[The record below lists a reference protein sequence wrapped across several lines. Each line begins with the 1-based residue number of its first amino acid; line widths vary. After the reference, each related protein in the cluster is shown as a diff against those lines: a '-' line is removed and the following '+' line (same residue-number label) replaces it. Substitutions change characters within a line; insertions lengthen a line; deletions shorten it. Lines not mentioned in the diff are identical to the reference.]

1 MRRIAWVA
9 VAAALVS
16 LSSLLV
22 LAALTLDADGTR
34 VSAAPGRLLEAF
46 RERGVR
52 EIGAV
57 NLVSAIYLGYRV
69 YDTLGETLVL
79 VLTVTGAALV
89 LGRDH

>member
-1 MRRIAWVA
+1 MKRIAWIAV
-9 VAAALVS
+9 VAAAVS
-16 LSSLLV
+16 LSALLV
-22 LAALTLDADGTR
+22 LAALTVQTDGLR
-34 VSAAPGRLLEAF
+34 VSAAPGRLLQTF

-79 VLTVTGAALV
+79 VLTVTGVALV
-89 LGRDH
+89 LGREH